1 MTKLAEFRGQYPQYN
16 DMSDEVLAEKLHSKF
31 YNDLSFDDF
40 SDKIGLRKSG
50 ILSAGIGGLKRI
62 VSSGQ
67 TAIESLTDSPEEAAK
82 AGRKRLEK
90 IDAENAPGADL
101 EKVKEVYKKEGG
113 FPGGLF
119 PAAKEVAGQFLPA
132 LAEVAPAIGAA
143 MASGAAGLVMGGPPG
158 AFVGAMLPSLIT
170 RGGANLEQQD
180 AAQEAEGVKPE
191 DRDISRTA
199 AFGTAAPMAVLDVVS
214 TALPVLGRMGV
225 ARILGPQFEKAL
237 LKGNAAK
244 LEKVAAQTLMRRAAG
259 GIGENLAVQG
269 AIQPAQVMLNRLQA
283 GQDLLS
289 EEAVNAYGH
298 ALYTGTLL
306 SPIGAVGGI
315 RERGAA
321 RTEIARKNETLD
333 TARQKLFDASE
344 AEKTAP
350 DAPDLPMSALNIQR
364 LLGIKLTEAS
374 EIRRSLY
381 ERGDLV
387 GSKAGGK
394 TYKLFLNRDNIAK
407 PEEVVKPVE
416 ETAGEEPTAPGFT
429 GEQLL
434 GNLTERTPEELAADQ
449 VAAETTT
456 PPPGPTAGAVP
467 GEVPLPVVRGQK
479 KPDNEKVTSPENPIF
494 QAGLQLVKDM
504 DAAGTPITPKNFR
517 EALTPVI
524 GRELDK
530 FRVGHLLNK
539 LSSKDIQ
546 ALSTPDENGVR
557 TYIPPTPEVPA
568 FEVSRETTTGQP
580 RAPDA
585 PTVRGGVEPLV
596 PGREQPA
603 GVPEGDIAARVGATG
618 KPAAVAAAPE
628 RRVESAL
635 EEPRLEQI
643 EAPEVVRPEQ
653 IEPPVAERI
662 EVPEVARPEQVEAPV
677 IEPPAA
683 PRPQTIPEGE
693 RVPFTAQ
700 PSSPDVFAPSP
711 EQARI
716 STEAIDTGLVP
727 GRGIKHAK
735 KMQGRQEE
743 VVEALPEEGVST
755 KQDSVAESLRAGNL
769 GEALYRL
776 KDETSGKS
784 PLSWLADKLLNV
796 VEVKDDRTPLIKAE
810 VTRIAR
816 ERGIDKQEEPEVHA
830 NMAREVERAIMS
842 DVDLTKYDFT
852 DYEGRLTEAGKL
864 RKGFKPQVER
874 MVPITKGKAQFNRAT
889 GRLEFIKPE
898 PEQQFAPV
906 YNKVTGKVEDIPT
919 QPLASAQKPFTI
931 EDLPK
936 TASPFK
942 KTAFGGAKVFV
953 EGNADLK
960 GQHKAVVERLKRE
973 GKLAEYNPKTNAFY
987 FTEAGLTDRVILH
1000 EMTHSATVGVM
1011 KKFLSGEAKELTDI
1025 QRQGAKEIV
1034 DIYNDSKAVL
1044 GDKFKNAYESEYE
1057 FITYATTNEG
1067 FQRALSNLSAPK
1079 TARSK
1084 LRSAWDSFTL
1094 AVAKMVGL
1102 DKFARQKEMDLSSSR
1117 TLEPGRGLR
1126 RVRVEAADTMDNALL
1141 RVIESVGDILTVPK
1155 AGVEVEPLAARRPG
1169 RVIRRRAPAIQPIR
1183 PPATQPLG
1191 STRGTFIPPVAQTRP
1206 TVGSYIKRVFSS
1218 KGLDDIAFLTQN
1230 SRRGF
1235 VTHEEGMDRAGLL
1248 RRGVNANNTSEQM
1261 TLAMGKQASNENSRV
1276 TPLVNSLSKAVISY
1290 ADKLKLSVE
1299 DAAERLG
1306 VYRMAMN
1313 EQEKRAFKFLE
1324 QKPLDDAPLLTLN
1337 NKPISPAGYRD
1348 ALFDYV
1354 IQNKDFVTN
1363 GEARQ
1368 IRAQLEQ
1375 LAQRYGKIGG
1385 KSRSDRIPVNAT
1397 DVLDVNSKHYQ
1408 VVGYESTALNAWRRA
1423 YAREMRQHG
1432 TEIREVFAA
1441 IDAINNERIALEKD
1455 GKYWSQPVDNLAAL
1469 YGYDYYVPFKGMD
1482 NGTADI
1488 SFDLNSSA
1496 RAGSQFRQLEDKAA
1510 GRTTAVNNPILQIVQ
1525 DLRRASARAAS
1536 DGITESI
1543 KNQIDGPTPTLD
1555 GKLVERVSFADK
1567 FNGVQK
1573 QDLSAQNVF
1582 FHQLADGTTEVYSLK
1597 NQKLVEGLNG
1607 FNSNLAAPFRGFNAI
1622 THVMG
1627 KMHTFYNPAFAPFNF
1642 VRDALTNSYLS
1653 AGRFGV
1659 SVSPKMLAAV
1669 VKNIVAS
1676 GVFTRA
1682 MKISW
1687 LYDNGNFAAI
1697 KNMKGQ
1703 FAKDA
1708 YEYLVE
1714 QGGRGSFQNTFDIG
1728 AIGKESLKRAKLGG
1742 GIKESGKTVA
1752 RLSAKNVNKILNT
1765 YADAFEFVSRAST
1778 YGVIKKEL
1786 VAEAKARGLNVND
1799 PVFIK
1804 GMKEEAAAFTKNL
1817 FNYEQVGKYG
1827 RELGSLYMFMRPS
1840 LTSAVR
1846 TMDLLRPAFES
1857 VDTAMERGPSL
1868 LKITDPADANYAKA
1882 QTARQEFATRHAK
1895 EKFNG
1900 RVLAMMLAGA
1910 GYAMYQVALGMADTD
1925 EQGRNAVA
1933 TDDPSMWTRNARIP
1947 AKFSGEGNEFLNASW
1962 GFGPGAFAALGAQLA
1977 ILANGNQTT
1986 GEFIE
1991 NLFPIALDSFIPIPA
2006 PRFSAKDN
2014 PLEFAI
2020 DTIAPT
2026 PIKPLVEFMLNTDS
2040 LGRQITSE
2048 RGDAYSAGLH
2058 VPKYARDFSK
2068 WLADSTA
2075 GFDKPLSLDPQTT
2088 AHFVNN
2094 YLDAV
2099 GKFASTVYGTVGLA
2113 SGEKEFNVKTDIP
2126 FASSFIGKRSSVD
2139 ARKFYELQTEMENRK
2154 KALNTY
2160 EDRPAFDKYIQAHP
2174 EAYWMVELYDKTING
2189 SLKEL
2194 QSEKKQI
2201 EASKGFYTDFSDKD
2215 KQDALKQIRLESEY
2229 IMGEFVESIEALK
2242 AEENND

>member
-1 MTKLAEFRGQYPQYN
+1 
-16 DMSDEVLAEKLHSKF
+16 
-31 YNDLSFDDF
+31 
-40 SDKIGLRKSG
+40 
-50 ILSAGIGGLKRI
+50 
-62 VSSGQ
+62 
-67 TAIESLTDSPEEAAK
+67 
-82 AGRKRLEK
+82 LETPK
-90 IDAENAPGADL
+90 
-101 EKVKEVYKKEGG
+101 
-113 FPGGLF
+113 
-119 PAAKEVAGQFLPA
+119 
-132 LAEVAPAIGAA
+132 
-143 MASGAAGLVMGGPPG
+143 
-158 AFVGAMLPSLIT
+158 
-170 RGGANLEQQD
+170 
-180 AAQEAEGVKPE
+180 
-191 DRDISRTA
+191 
-199 AFGTAAPMAVLDVVS
+199 
-214 TALPVLGRMGV
+214 
-225 ARILGPQFEKAL
+225 
-237 LKGNAAK
+237 
-244 LEKVAAQTLMRRAAG
+244 
-259 GIGENLAVQG
+259 
-269 AIQPAQVMLNRLQA
+269 
-283 GQDLLS
+283 
-289 EEAVNAYGH
+289 
-298 ALYTGTLL
+298 
-306 SPIGAVGGI
+306 
-315 RERGAA
+315 
-321 RTEIARKNETLD
+321 
-333 TARQKLFDASE
+333 
-344 AEKTAP
+344 
-350 DAPDLPMSALNIQR
+350 
-364 LLGIKLTEAS
+364 TEA
-374 EIRRSLY
+374 
-381 ERGDLV
+381 
-387 GSKAGGK
+387 
-394 TYKLFLNRDNIAK
+394 
-407 PEEVVKPVE
+407 
-416 ETAGEEPTAPGFT
+416 
-429 GEQLL
+429 
-434 GNLTERTPEELAADQ
+434 
-449 VAAETTT
+449 
-456 PPPGPTAGAVP
+456 
-467 GEVPLPVVRGQK
+467 
-479 KPDNEKVTSPENPIF
+479 
-494 QAGLQLVKDM
+494 
-504 DAAGTPITPKNFR
+504 
-517 EALTPVI
+517 
-524 GRELDK
+524 
-530 FRVGHLLNK
+530 
-539 LSSKDIQ
+539 
-546 ALSTPDENGVR
+546 
-557 TYIPPTPEVPA
+557 
-568 FEVSRETTTGQP
+568 
-580 RAPDA
+580 
-585 PTVRGGVEPLV
+585 
-596 PGREQPA
+596 
-603 GVPEGDIAARVGATG
+603 
-618 KPAAVAAAPE
+618 
-628 RRVESAL
+628 
-635 EEPRLEQI
+635 
-643 EAPEVVRPEQ
+643 
-653 IEPPVAERI
+653 
-662 EVPEVARPEQVEAPV
+662 
-677 IEPPAA
+677 
-683 PRPQTIPEGE
+683 
-693 RVPFTAQ
+693 
-700 PSSPDVFAPSP
+700 
-711 EQARI
+711 
-716 STEAIDTGLVP
+716 
-727 GRGIKHAK
+727 
-735 KMQGRQEE
+735 
-743 VVEALPEEGVST
+743 
-755 KQDSVAESLRAGNL
+755 
-769 GEALYRL
+769 
-776 KDETSGKS
+776 
-784 PLSWLADKLLNV
+784 
-796 VEVKDDRTPLIKAE
+796 
-810 VTRIAR
+810 
-816 ERGIDKQEEPEVHA
+816 
-830 NMAREVERAIMS
+830 
-842 DVDLTKYDFT
+842 
-852 DYEGRLTEAGKL
+852 
-864 RKGFKPQVER
+864 
-874 MVPITKGKAQFNRAT
+874 
-889 GRLEFIKPE
+889 
-898 PEQQFAPV
+898 
-906 YNKVTGKVEDIPT
+906 
-919 QPLASAQKPFTI
+919 
-931 EDLPK
+931 
-936 TASPFK
+936 PFK

-960 GQHKAVVERLKRE
+960 GQNKAVIERLKRE

-1000 EMTHSATVGVM
+1000 EMVHSATVGVM
-1011 KKFLSGEAKELTDI
+1011 KKFLSRQVSDLTTA
-1025 QRQGAKEIV
+1025 QLEGAKEIIRV
-1034 DIYNDSKAVL
+1034 YNFSKKVL
-1044 GDKFKNAYESEYE
+1044 GNKFKSAYENPYE
-1057 FITYATTNEG
+1057 FVSYAMTNEG
-1067 FQRALSNLSAPK
+1067 FQRALSNFR
-1079 TARSK
+1079 ARKPSVETK
-1084 LRSAWDSFTL
+1084 LRSAWDSFTI
-1094 AVAKMVGL
+1094 AVAKMFGL
-1102 DKFARQKEMDLSSSR
+1102 DKAAQQAKPLS
-1117 TLEPGRGLR
+1117 TK
-1126 RVRVEAADTMDNALL
+1126 VRAAGELDNALL
-1141 RVIESVGDILTVPK
+1141 RVIDSVGDILTVPK

-1169 RVIRRRAPAIQPIR
+1169 RVVRRRAPAVQPIR

-1230 SRRGF
+1230 SRRGW

-1248 RRGVNANNTSEQM
+1248 RRGANANNTSEQM

-1276 TPLVNSLSKAVISY
+1276 TPLVNSLSKAVIGY

-1337 NKPISPAGYRD
+1337 NRPISPAGYRD

-1354 IQNKDFVTN
+1354 IQNRDFVTN

-1408 VVGYESTALNAWRRA
+1408 VVGYENTALNAWRRA

-1441 IDAINNERIALEKD
+1441 IDAINNERIALEKE
-1455 GKYWSQPVDNLAAL
+1455 GNYWSQPVDNLAAL

-1510 GRTTAVNNPILQIVQ
+1510 GRTTAVNNPVLQIVQ

-1536 DGITESI
+1536 DGITGSI

-1567 FNGVQK
+1567 FNGIQK

-1607 FNSNLAAPFRGFNAI
+1607 FSSNLALPFRGFNAI

-1687 LYDNGNFAAI
+1687 LYDSGNFAAI

-1742 GIKESGKTVA
+1742 GVKESGKTIA
-1752 RLSAKNVNKILNT
+1752 RLSAKNVNKIFNT

-1799 PVFIK
+1799 LVFIK

-1882 QTARQEFATRHAK
+1882 QTARQEFAARHAK

-1900 RVLAMMLAGA
+1900 SVLAMMLAGA

-1986 GEFIE
+1986 GEFIG

-2040 LGRQITSE
+2040 LGRQITNE

-2068 WLADSTA
+2068 WLADNTA

-2113 SGEKEFNVKTDIP
+2113 SGEKEFNVKTDVP

-2154 KALNTY
+2154 KALNAY

-2174 EAYWMVELYDKTING
+2174 EAYWMVELYDKTVNG

-2201 EASKGFYTDFSDKD
+2201 EAGKGFYTDFSDKD

>member
-1 MTKLAEFRGQYPQYN
+1 MNVRLPNGILVRGVPDDLTQ
-16 DMSDEVLAEKLHSKF
+16 DELKRIVIKNGVAKPE
-31 YNDLSFDDF
+31 DF
-40 SDKIGLRKSG
+40 ASRG
-50 ILSAGIGGLKRI
+50 ILSAGIGGLKRFA
-62 VSSGQ
+62 SSGQ
-67 TAIESLTDSPEEAAK
+67 TALESLTGSTEEAVR
-82 AGRKRLEK
+82 AGRERLEK
-90 IDAENAPGADL
+90 IDTEYAHGADL

-119 PAAKEVAGQFLPA
+119 PAAKEVAGQVLPTV
-132 LAEVAPAIGAA
+132 AEMAPAIGAT
-143 MASGAAGLVMGGPPG
+143 MASGAAGFLMGGPPG
-158 AFVGAMLPSLIT
+158 AFIGAMAPSLIT

-180 AAQEAEGVKPE
+180 VAQEAEGIKPE
-191 DRDISRTA
+191 DRDFSRTA
-199 AFGTAAPMAVLDVVS
+199 AFGTAVPMSVLDVAG

-225 ARILGPQFEKAL
+225 AKILGPRFEAAL

-244 LEKVAAQTLMRRAAG
+244 LEQVAAQTLTRRVAG

-269 AIQPAQVMLNRLQA
+269 AIQPVQVMLGRLQA

-298 ALYTGTLL
+298 ALYTGALL
-306 SPIGAVGGI
+306 SPLGAVGGI

-333 TARQKLFDASE
+333 ATRQKLFDASE

-394 TYKLFLNRDNIAK
+394 SYKLFLNRDKLPK

-416 ETAGEEPTAPGFT
+416 ETAVEDPAAPGFT

-449 VAAETTT
+449 AAADATT
-456 PPPGPTAGAVP
+456 PPPIQQAGAIPPPPGPIVGAPP
-467 GEVPLPVVRGQK
+467 GETLPVVRKGKQQ
-479 KPDNEKVTSPENPIF
+479 KPDNEKVTSPENPVF

-504 DAAGTPITPKNFR
+504 DAAGTPITPENFR

-524 GRELDK
+524 GMELDK

-568 FEVSRETTTGQP
+568 FEVSREATTGQP

-618 KPAAVAAAPE
+618 EPAAVVAAPE
-628 RRVESAL
+628 RRVEPTL
-635 EEPRLEQI
+635 EEVGVEKPD
-643 EAPEVVRPEQ
+643 AEV
-653 IEPPVAERI
+653 VAER
-662 EVPEVARPEQVEAPV
+662 

-683 PRPQTIPEGE
+683 PRPQTISEGE

-700 PSSPDVFAPSP
+700 PTSPDVFAPSP

-727 GRGIKHAK
+727 GRGIERAK

-743 VVEALPEEGVST
+743 VVEALPEEGVSA
-755 KQDSVAESLRAGNL
+755 KRDSVAESLRAGNL

-784 PLSWLADKLLNV
+784 PLSWLADKLFNV
-796 VEVKDDRTPLIKAE
+796 VEVRDDRAPLIKLE
-810 VTRIAR
+810 VARIAR
-816 ERGIDKQEEPEVHA
+816 EQGIDKQKEPEAHA

-842 DVDLTKYDFT
+842 DVDLTKYNFKT
-852 DYEGRLTEAGKL
+852 QEGKFTEAGEL
-864 RKGFKPQVER
+864 RQKITPQVER
-874 MVPITKGKAQFNRAT
+874 MVPITKGTAQFNRTT
-889 GRLEFIKPE
+889 GRFEFIKPAPE
-898 PEQQFAPV
+898 P
-906 YNKVTGKVEDIPT
+906 GKPANRYLPYVLET
-919 QPLASAQKPFTI
+919 
-931 EDLPK
+931 PK
-936 TASPFK
+936 TKAPFK

-960 GQHKAVVERLKRE
+960 GQNKAVIERLKRE

-1000 EMTHSATVGVM
+1000 EMVHSATVGVM
-1011 KKFLSGEAKELTDI
+1011 KKFLSRQVSDLTTA
-1025 QRQGAKEIV
+1025 QLEGAKEIIRV
-1034 DIYNDSKAVL
+1034 YNFSKKVL
-1044 GDKFKNAYESEYE
+1044 GNKFKSAYENPYE
-1057 FITYATTNEG
+1057 FVSYAMTNEG
-1067 FQRALSNLSAPK
+1067 FQRALSNFR
-1079 TARSK
+1079 ARKPSVETK
-1084 LRSAWDSFTL
+1084 LRSAWDSFTI
-1094 AVAKMVGL
+1094 AVAKMFGL
-1102 DKFARQKEMDLSSSR
+1102 DKAAQQAKPLS
-1117 TLEPGRGLR
+1117 TK
-1126 RVRVEAADTMDNALL
+1126 VRAAGELDNALL
-1141 RVIESVGDILTVPK
+1141 RVIDSVGDILTVPK

-1169 RVIRRRAPAIQPIR
+1169 RVVRRRAPAVQPIR

-1191 STRGTFIPPVAQTRP
+1191 STQGTFIPPVAQTRP

-1235 VTHEEGMDRAGLL
+1235 VTHEEAMDRAGLL
-1248 RRGVNANNTSEQM
+1248 RRGANANNTSEQM

-1276 TPLVNSLSKAVISY
+1276 TPLVNSLSKAVIGY

-1354 IQNKDFVTN
+1354 IQNRDFVTN

-1408 VVGYESTALNAWRRA
+1408 VVGYENTALNAWRRA

-1441 IDAINNERIALEKD
+1441 IDAINNERIALEKE
-1455 GKYWSQPVDNLAAL
+1455 GNYWSQPVDNLAAL

-1510 GRTTAVNNPILQIVQ
+1510 GRTTAVNNPVLQIVQ

-1536 DGITESI
+1536 DGITGSI

-1607 FNSNLAAPFRGFNAI
+1607 FSSNLALPFRGFNAV

-1687 LYDNGNFAAI
+1687 LYDSGNFAAI

-1742 GIKESGKTVA
+1742 GVKESGKTIA
-1752 RLSAKNVNKILNT
+1752 RLSAKNVNKIFNT

-1882 QTARQEFATRHAK
+1882 QTARQEFAARHAK

-1900 RVLAMMLAGA
+1900 SVLAMMLAGA

-1986 GEFIE
+1986 GEFIG

-2040 LGRQITSE
+2040 LGRQITNE

-2068 WLADSTA
+2068 WLADNTA

-2113 SGEKEFNVKTDIP
+2113 SGEKEFNVKTDVP

-2154 KALNTY
+2154 KALNAY

-2174 EAYWMVELYDKTING
+2174 EAYWMVELYDKTVNG

-2201 EASKGFYTDFSDKD
+2201 EAGKGFYTDFSDKD